1 MKEREKERDRDKD
14 RDRSRKDR
22 DGHRRD
28 RSKRS
33 RYKNADIYNSDQLI
47 SQLFKHKTGK
57 AGVFL
62 KQKLFTSLTPVI
74 FLSIKNHC
82 FKIKLNY

>member
-1 MKEREKERDRDKD
+1 MKERERDRDKD

-33 RYKNADIYNSDQLI
+33 RYVNVEIFNMYTSSFHSSVNI
-47 SQLFKHKTGK
+47 
-57 AGVFL
+57 
-62 KQKLFTSLTPVI
+62 KQT
-74 FLSIKNHC
+74 H
-82 FKIKLNY
+82 IKLMSVNVIYTKQ